1 MSRYE
6 NAKIVDELMTTL
18 GVSIADLE
26 VLCHVERFTD
36 DEEWEA
42 ATSLPE
48 IFDAA
53 LDGCNFDVNGYAW
66 EIQRDSIQDAL
77 EEGSHIRRIELTPE
91 D

>member
-1 MSRYE
+1 MSNYE
-6 NAKIVDELMTTL
+6 NAKAVDELMTTL

-42 ATSLPE
+42 ASSLPE

-53 LDGCNFDVNGYAW
+53 KAGCAFDDYAW
-66 EIQRDSIQDAL
+66 DVARDSIQEVL
-77 EEGSHIRRIELTPE
+77 EEGSHIRRIEIE
-91 D
+91 F